1 MKGGEAIIKSL
12 TDQGVDTVFGYPGGV
27 LLPLYDVIYD
37 SNLRHILVRHEQCA
51 AHAADGFARASGR
64 VGVCIG
70 TSGPGATNLIT
81 GIATAYMDS
90 SPIVAIAGQV
100 ATGLIGNDAFQEVD
114 TIGITMP
121 ITKHNFQAMKAEEIP
136 GMIKSAFYIA
146 GTGRAGPVVLDLPK
160 DVQEEEFEYELSK
173 DLELPGYKPTKKGHP
188 LQVKKAAKMILNSK
202 KPVILAGG
210 GIILSDSSKELLR
223 LSEIIEAPVTTTLMG
238 KGSFPEDNP
247 LSLGML
253 GMHGRK
259 VSNLI
264 VDECDCLIAIGCR
277 FSDRTTGL
285 ISEFANNAKIIH
297 IDVDPAEIGKNVD
310 VDIPIVGD
318 AKIILKNLIDVVE
331 KVKNVNKTESE
342 WLKHVLKFKQTCIP
356 RLSFDEIPLKPQQV
370 IKELSEAI
378 TDDTIVTTDVGQNQM
393 WMAHYFTSR
402 NPRKFISSGGLGT
415 MGFGFPAAM
424 GAKIA
429 MPDNDVVAV
438 CGDGGFLMVCQDL
451 ATIKEYEIPVVI
463 CVLDNRRLGMVSQW
477 QKLFYNKRMSHT
489 DLGQSPDFVKL
500 AESFGVSAESV
511 EKPGEM
517 RETVEKAILSGEPYL
532 IDVIIDPE
540 EILPMVPPGCGLTE
554 IVGEYKVERE
564 TAGEILYKPIGKEKS
579 GD

>member
-12 TDQGVDTVFGYPGGV
+12 RDQGVEVVFGYPGGV

-37 SNLRHILVRHEQCA
+37 SDIKHILVRHEQCA
-51 AHAADGFARASGR
+51 AHAADGFARASGK

-90 SPIVAIAGQV
+90 SPVVAIAGQV
-100 ATGLIGNDAFQEVD
+100 ATQLIGNDAFQEVD

-121 ITKHNFQAMKAEEIP
+121 ITKHNFQAMKADEIP

-146 GTGRAGPVVLDLPK
+146 GTGRNGPVVLDLPK
-160 DVQEEEFEYELSK
+160 DVQEEEFEYELAE
-173 DLELPGYKPTKKGHP
+173 DIDLPGYKPTKKGHP
-188 LQVKKAAKMILNSK
+188 LQVKKAADMILNSE

-210 GIILSDSSKELLR
+210 GVILSDSSDELLK
-223 LSEIIEAPVTTTLMG
+223 LSKIVKAPVTTTLMG
-238 KGSFPEDNP
+238 KGSFPEDDE

-285 ISEFANNAKIIH
+285 ISEFAKNAKIIH

-310 VDIPIVGD
+310 VDVPIVGD
-318 AKIILKNLIDVVE
+318 AKIVLTNLIKVVQN
-331 KVKNVNKTESE
+331 KIKNGNQST
-342 WLKHVLKFKQTCIP
+342 WLNHVLNFKKSCIP
-356 RLSFDEIPLKPQQV
+356 RLSFDDTPLKPQQV

-402 NPRKFISSGGLGT
+402 NPRKFLSSGGLGT

-429 MPDNDVVAV
+429 MPESDVVAV

-451 ATIKEYEIPVVI
+451 ATIREYDIPVVI
-463 CVLDNRRLGMVSQW
+463 CVLDNRHLGMVAQW

-489 DLGQSPDFVKL
+489 HLGQSPDFVKL
-500 AESFGVSAESV
+500 AESFGITAERV

-517 RETVEKAILSGEPYL
+517 LETVKRAIRSGEPYL
-532 IDVIIDPE
+532 IDVIIDPD
-540 EILPMVPPGCGLTE
+540 EILPMVPPGCGITE

-564 TAGEILYKPIGKEKS
+564 TPGEIIYKPSEKDK
-579 GD
+579 GCD

>member
-12 TDQGVDTVFGYPGGV
+12 RDQGVEVVFGYPGGV

-37 SNLRHILVRHEQCA
+37 SDIKHILVRHEQCA
-51 AHAADGFARASGR
+51 AHAADGFARASGK

-90 SPIVAIAGQV
+90 SPVVAIAGQV
-100 ATGLIGNDAFQEVD
+100 ATQLIGNDAFQEVD

-121 ITKHNFQAMKAEEIP
+121 ITKHNFQAMKADEIP

-146 GTGRAGPVVLDLPK
+146 GTGRNGPVVLDLPK
-160 DVQEEEFEYELSK
+160 DVQEEEFEYELAE
-173 DLELPGYKPTKKGHP
+173 DIDLPGYKPTKKGHP
-188 LQVKKAAKMILNSK
+188 LQVKKAADMILNSE

-210 GIILSDSSKELLR
+210 GVILSDSSDELLK
-223 LSEIIEAPVTTTLMG
+223 LSKIVKAPVTTTLMG
-238 KGSFPEDNP
+238 KGSFPEDDE

-285 ISEFANNAKIIH
+285 ISEFAKNAKIIH

-310 VDIPIVGD
+310 VNVPIVGD
-318 AKIILKNLIDVVE
+318 AKIVLTNLIKVVQN
-331 KVKNVNKTESE
+331 KIKNGNQST
-342 WLKHVLKFKQTCIP
+342 WLNHVLNFKKSCIP
-356 RLSFDEIPLKPQQV
+356 RLSFDDTPLKPQQV

-402 NPRKFISSGGLGT
+402 NPRKFLSSGGLGT

-429 MPDNDVVAV
+429 MPESDVVAV

-451 ATIKEYEIPVVI
+451 ATIREYDIPVVI
-463 CVLDNRRLGMVSQW
+463 CVLDNRHLGMVAQW

-489 DLGQSPDFVKL
+489 HLGQSPDFVKL
-500 AESFGVSAESV
+500 AESFGVTAERV

-517 RETVEKAILSGEPYL
+517 LETVKRAIRSGEPYL
-532 IDVIIDPE
+532 IDVIIDPD
-540 EILPMVPPGCGLTE
+540 EILPMVPPGCGITE

-564 TAGEILYKPIGKEKS
+564 TPGEIIYKPSEKDK
-579 GD
+579 GCD